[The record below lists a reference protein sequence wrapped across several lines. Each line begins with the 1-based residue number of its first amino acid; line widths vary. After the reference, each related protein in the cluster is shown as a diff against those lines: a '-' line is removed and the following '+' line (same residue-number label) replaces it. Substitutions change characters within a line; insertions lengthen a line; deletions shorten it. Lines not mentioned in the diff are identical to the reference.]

1 MDAVLPARARSLT
14 PFGRVV
20 AAVAS
25 MLCLS
30 GASASAAVQQAPR
43 DLPATGEWTEQS
55 IASGA
60 VDEWLVHMAA
70 PEFVA
75 ISIEPQARG
84 QLDEWPAVTVTTP
97 DGLTA
102 FESAEPS
109 IVSGVDGNERTVV
122 SLVAERSGIYRL
134 HINARRGPL
143 RYRLRVNDLR
153 PVVDADQRRIQAH
166 QLWREAMRGFTNG
179 SQDSLRASIET
190 LERALSVLTEI
201 EDAEGQA
208 ITLGTM
214 GAVCYQRSDA
224 VRGQEVTKRAIDI
237 WRQLGRERE
246 EALAISDLGLL
257 VYLKYDHATARTLYE
272 EALAKHRAVG
282 DLHSEARTLV
292 RLGWVQFADAE
303 LQQVIETD
311 QRTLPMFRS
320 VGDPNGESVAL
331 NDLGRAYLD
340 LGEVSLALDALQQA
354 LALRPPDRYP
364 QGAANVLMRIG
375 LLYTWVAEWQRG
387 LDTLQQALALAR
399 KSHDVRTEIT
409 ALVNLGSVYM
419 TFGDTSEGFRYLEP
433 ALASARTIEFRGAEA
448 NALLWLGVGS
458 ALAAEPARSRDYLQ
472 QALAIQA
479 SINDVRG
486 QARSMRQLAAVQLD
500 LGTAR
505 DALASIKRSIEISPA
520 ASGMAYNGSLTLAN
534 VYAALGDDANAQ
546 AQYEEA
552 LARFR
557 GIRAR
562 DAESGVLM
570 RYGRFR
576 VRQGRY
582 AEARDLL
589 EQSLAIHESLRG
601 LLVDPDLRMTYGS
614 MSTGPYRLYVDVL
627 MELERAAPQAG
638 FAEQAFHANERAR
651 ARGLVEMLATSG
663 VDIHEGVD
671 QALIDR
677 ERSLRWDLNRKA
689 AIQTTLLVDRRDETR
704 LAALEKEIADLSRK
718 WRETTTMIR
727 QQSPAYW
734 SLTQPEPVTLA
745 GAQSL
750 LDAETVLLAFVPGE
764 TRTWLFAVTP
774 SGCETFPLSS
784 NETIDA
790 AARDVHHLLTARQPQ
805 ANESAAAR
813 QSRLARADAELAERS
828 RTLSDLLLAPVADR
842 LDSEWRGR
850 RLAIVGSGAL
860 EYVPFA
866 ALPSPRG
873 ASASRDTRL
882 VASHEIVRLP
892 SASSLAILRRG
903 ERPAASKTIA
913 VVADPVF
920 GADDPRVTRASAPSS
935 TAGTGSTGAGSRVWA
950 TRALEPFLADTTR
963 ASLARLPF
971 SRAEALAVSSQVPR
985 SSVLQATDFDASLA
999 LATSGR
1005 LSDYRIIHFATHG
1018 LINTMR
1024 PELSGLALSLVDRN
1038 GRSQD
1043 GFLRLNT
1050 IYNLRLAADLV
1061 VLSACQTA
1069 LGKEVAGEGLVGL
1082 TRGFM
1087 YAGARRV
1094 IASLWQVSDV
1104 ATAELMKKFYTA
1116 MLQQHLPPAAALRR
1130 AQLEMAR
1137 DPRWASP
1144 FFWAGFVLQGD
1155 WQQ

>member
-1 MDAVLPARARSLT
+1 LT
-14 PFGRVV
+14 TLRRGAI
-20 AAVAS
+20 AALVS
-25 MLCLS
+25 MVCLK
-30 GASASAAVQQAPR
+30 GAGLSAAAQQAPR
-43 DLPATGEWTEQS
+43 DLPAPGGWIEYS
-55 IASGA
+55 LASGA
-60 VDEWLVHMAA
+60 VDEWLAHLAA
-70 PEFVA
+70 PEFLA
-75 ISIEPQARG
+75 ITIEPQARG
-84 QLDEWPAVTVTTP
+84 ELDDWPAVAVVDP
-97 DGLTA
+97 DGATV
-102 FESAEPS
+102 FESAEAS
-109 IVSGVDGNERTVV
+109 IMSGVDGSARAVV
-122 SLVAERSGIYRL
+122 SLVAERSGLYRL
-134 HINARRGPL
+134 RVKARGGPL
-143 RYRLRVNDLR
+143 RYRLHVSDRRQAVESDR
-153 PVVDADQRRIQAH
+153 RRIEAH
-166 QLWREAMRGFTNG
+166 QLWREGMRRITNG
-179 SQDSLRASIET
+179 SPDSLRAAIDI
-190 LERALSVLTEI
+190 LDRALNVLTEI

-208 ITLGTM
+208 MTLGTI
-214 GAVCYQRSDA
+214 GAVCYQLSDTA
-224 VRGQEVTKRAIDI
+224 RGKEATTRALDI
-237 WRQLGRERE
+237 WKQLGRGPE
-246 EALAISDLGLL
+246 EALAVSDLGLL
-257 VYLKYDHATARTLYE
+257 AYLKYDHAVARTLYE

-282 DLHSEARTLV
+282 DLHSEARTLT
-292 RLGWVQFADAE
+292 RMGWVHFADAE
-303 LQQVIETD
+303 LQQAVETS
-311 QRTLPMFRS
+311 QRTLPLFRS
-320 VGDPNGESVAL
+320 VGDPNGESIAL

-340 LGEVSLALDALQQA
+340 LGEVSLALEALQQA

-364 QGAANVLMRIG
+364 RGAANVLIRIG
-375 LLYTWVAEWQRG
+375 LLYNYVSEWQRG

-399 KSHDVRTEIT
+399 KSHEARTEIT

-419 TFGDTSEGFRYLEP
+419 TYGDVGEGLRYLES
-433 ALASARTIEFRGAEA
+433 ALTSARAIDFRGAEA
-448 NALLWLGVGS
+448 YSLLWLGVGS
-458 ALAAEPARSRDYLQ
+458 ALGGEPTRSRDYLQ
-472 QALAIQA
+472 QALTIQA

-486 QARSMRQLAAVQLD
+486 QATSMRQLAAVQLD
-500 LGTAR
+500 LGTAQ
-505 DALASIKRSIEISPA
+505 DALASIKRSIEISPTT
-520 ASGMAYNGSLTLAN
+520 SSLVYNGSLTLAN
-534 VYAALGDDANAQ
+534 VYAALGDNANAE

-557 GIRAR
+557 AIRAR
-562 DAESGVLM
+562 DAESGGLM

-601 LLVDPDLRMTYGS
+601 LFVDPDLRMTYGS
-614 MSTGPYRLYVDVL
+614 ASTGPYRLYVDVL
-627 MELERAAPQAG
+627 MELDRASPGAG
-638 FAEQAFHANERAR
+638 FAERAFHANERAR

-671 QALIDR
+671 DALIDR

-689 AIQTTLLVDRRDETR
+689 AIQTTLLAGRRDDTR
-704 LAALEKEIADLSRK
+704 LAAVEKEIADLSGR
-718 WRETTTMIR
+718 WRETTTKIR

-734 SLTQPEPVTLA
+734 SLIQPEPVTLA

-750 LDAETVLLAFVPGE
+750 LDADTVLLAFAPGE
-764 TRTWLFAVTP
+764 TRTWLFAVTS
-774 SGCETFPLSS
+774 SGFETFPLPA

-790 AARDVHHLLTARQPQ
+790 AARDVHRLLTARQPRG
-805 ANESAAAR
+805 NESAAAR
-813 QSRLARADAELAERS
+813 QSRILRADAELAERS
-828 RTLSDLLLAPVADR
+828 RTLSDFLLAPVAER
-842 LDSEWRGR
+842 LAGEWRGR
-850 RLAIVGSGAL
+850 RIAIVAGGAL

-873 ASASRDTRL
+873 ASASRDKRL
-882 VASHEIVRLP
+882 VASHEIVMLP
-892 SASSLAILRRG
+892 SASSLAILRRS
-903 ERPAASKTIA
+903 ERPVASKTIA

-920 GADDPRVTRASAPSS
+920 GADDPRVTRASAPAS
-935 TAGTGSTGAGSRVWA
+935 TAGTGSTAAGSRVWA

-1005 LSDYRIIHFATHG
+1005 LSEYRIVHFATHG

-1104 ATAELMKKFYTA
+1104 ATAELMKKFYA
-1116 MLQQHLPPAAALRR
+1116 ALLQQHLAPAAALRR
-1130 AQLEMAR
+1130 AQLEMAA
-1137 DPRWASP
+1137 DPRWSSP
-1144 FFWAGFVLQGD
+1144 YFWAGFVLQGD